1 MDKPAV
7 QEDTD
12 NFELFLWQNTISVA
26 ELMFFLTDYNIY
38 PEYIDNYTMANV
50 CQFYSLTRASSFW
63 VSRVRSMSATHRR
76 IV

>member
-1 MDKPAV
+1 MDKPVV

-38 PEYIDNYTMANV
+38 PEYIDNYAMANV
-50 CQFYSLTRASSFW
+50 HIIYHFSQL
-63 VSRVRSMSATHRR
+63 
-76 IV
+76 